1 MCKTENLPDHGS
13 GDTALGG
20 QKLKVLTITSFKR
33 LKSWNELLPAMVQST
48 GCTRQECKF
57 WMKKLI

>member
-1 MCKTENLPDHGS
+1 MTFLLDRFLNVLSDVQFYVVVVMCKTENLPDHGS

-33 LKSWNELLPAMVQST
+33 LKS
-48 GCTRQECKF
+48 
-57 WMKKLI
+57 